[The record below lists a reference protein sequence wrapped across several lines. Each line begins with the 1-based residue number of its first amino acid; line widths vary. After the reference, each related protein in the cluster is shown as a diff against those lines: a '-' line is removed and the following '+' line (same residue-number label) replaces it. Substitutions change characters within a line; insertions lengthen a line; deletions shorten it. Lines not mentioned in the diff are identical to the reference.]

1 MCVCNCCDDV
11 TATRVSPWRFLSDLD
26 PLPKGSHEQHLFG
39 FSVSLEHYLGALES
53 RAMTTSLLWV
63 SRESAHADS
72 DDFFFNTKCIS
83 VLESVVRI
91 GYFSY

>member
-1 MCVCNCCDDV
+1 
-11 TATRVSPWRFLSDLD
+11 
-26 PLPKGSHEQHLFG
+26 
-39 FSVSLEHYLGALES
+39 LGALES